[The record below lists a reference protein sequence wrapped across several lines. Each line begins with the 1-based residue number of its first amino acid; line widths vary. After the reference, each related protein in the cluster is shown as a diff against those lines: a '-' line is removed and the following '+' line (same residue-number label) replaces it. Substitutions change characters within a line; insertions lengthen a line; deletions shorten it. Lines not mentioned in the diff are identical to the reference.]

1 MGRRDES
8 VIASTRALLALTLP
22 IALAGV
28 TPQSDPFAGVLK
40 PSDVTVRPQV
50 RTKVVPQYIDG
61 EINGSPGHLRVEMVI
76 DAKGSVKAVRI
87 AQPLSS
93 THEYDAKT
101 LEAAKDWKFV
111 PARKDDKAVPVATTM
126 VVDVAMRPLPN
137 ANNRVGL
144 GARVTIDGADDP
156 FVDGTI
162 AADDPDVVPKRVKFV
177 PPHYPVAAM
186 QAGQGGEVLIEA
198 VVMPD
203 GTVGR
208 ARIVRSVDIQIDKA
222 SLEAAKQQ
230 VYAPPTK
237 GGQPVSVLV
246 LMVMNFKMQ

>member
-1 MGRRDES
+1 M
-8 VIASTRALLALTLP
+8 IASMRFLLAMIVPL
-22 IALAGV
+22 ALAGFV
-28 TPQSDPFAGVLK
+28 PQGDPFTAGVFK
-40 PSDVTVRPQV
+40 SDDVSVRPQV
-50 RTKVVPQYIDG
+50 KTKVVPQYIDG
-61 EINGSPGHLRVEMVI
+61 EISGSPGQLRVEIVI
-76 DAKGSVKAVRI
+76 DAKGSVKAARL
-87 AQPLSS
+87 AQSLPG
-93 THEYDAKT
+93 THEYDART

-111 PARKDDKAVPVATTM
+111 PARKDDKAVAALATI
-126 VVDVAMRPLPN
+126 VVDVAMRPVSSRL
-137 ANNRVGL
+137 GL
-144 GARVTIDGADDP
+144 GARVSIEGADDA

-162 AADDPDVVPKRVKFV
+162 SIDDPDLLPKRVKFV

-186 QAGQGGEVLIEA
+186 QSGQGGEVLIEA

-208 ARIVRSVDIQIDKA
+208 ARIVRAVDIQIDKA

-237 GGQPVSVLV
+237 AGQPVSVLI

>member
-1 MGRRDES
+1 MS
-8 VIASTRALLALTLP
+8 AAVRAFAVVVTLVAP
-22 IALAGV
+22 VALAGFV
-28 TPQSDPFAGVLK
+28 PQSDPFAGASK
-40 PSDVTVRPQV
+40 ASDVAVRPQV

-61 EINGSPGHLRVEMVI
+61 EVTGAPGQLRVDMLI
-76 DAKGSVKAVRI
+76 DAKGSVKAVRV
-87 AQPLSS
+87 AQPLAG
-93 THEYDAKT
+93 THDYDTKT
-101 LEAAKDWKFV
+101 LEAAKDWKFA
-111 PARKDDKAVPVATTM
+111 PARKDDKPVPVVATM

-137 ANNRVGL
+137 ANNRMGL
-144 GARVTIDGADDP
+144 GARVSIEGADDP

-162 AADDPDVVPKRVKFV
+162 APDDPDVVPKRVKFV

-198 VVMPD
+198 VVMPN

-208 ARIVRSVDIQIDKA
+208 ARIVRSVDIQLDKA

-237 GGQPVSVLV
+237 GGQPVSVLIV
-246 LMVMNFKMQ
+246 MVMNFKMQ

>member
-1 MGRRDES
+1 M
-8 VIASTRALLALTLP
+8 ASMRFLLAMIVPL
-22 IALAGV
+22 ALAGFV
-28 TPQSDPFAGVLK
+28 PQGDPFTAGVFK
-40 PSDVTVRPQV
+40 SDDLSVRPQV
-50 RTKVVPQYIDG
+50 KTKVVPQYIDG
-61 EINGSPGHLRVEMVI
+61 EVTGSPGQLRIEMVI
-76 DAKGSVKAVRI
+76 DAKGSVKAARI
-87 AQPLSS
+87 AQPLPG
-93 THEYDAKT
+93 TNEYDGKT

-111 PARKDDKAVPVATTM
+111 PARKDDKAVPVVATM
-126 VVDVAMRPLPN
+126 VVDVAMRPLAN

-144 GARVTIDGADDP
+144 GARVSIEGADDP
-156 FVDGTI
+156 FVDGAIT
-162 AADDPDVVPKRVKFV
+162 ADDPDVVPKRVKFV

-208 ARIVRSVDIQIDKA
+208 ARIVRSVEIQIDKA

-237 GGQPVSVLV
+237 GGQPVSVLI

>member
-1 MGRRDES
+1 MIGR
-8 VIASTRALLALTLP
+8 IRAFILVAALGLP
-22 IALAGV
+22 AALAGFS
-28 TPQSDPFAGVLK
+28 PQNDPFAGVLRAA
-40 PSDVTVRPQV
+40 DVSVRPQV

-61 EINGSPGHLRVEMVI
+61 EITGSPGQLRVEMLI
-76 DAKGSVKAVRI
+76 DAKGSVKAARV
-87 AQPLSS
+87 AQPLAD
-93 THEYDAKT
+93 THDYDAKT

-111 PARKDDKAVPVATTM
+111 PARKDDKPVPVVATM
-126 VVDVAMRPLPN
+126 IVDVAMRPLAN

-144 GARVTIDGADDP
+144 GARVSIEGADDP
-156 FVDGTI
+156 FVEGTI
-162 AADDPDVVPKRVKFV
+162 AADDPDVMPKRVKFV

-208 ARIVRSVDIQIDKA
+208 ARVVHPVDIQIDKA

-237 GGQPVSVLV
+237 GGQPVSVLIV
-246 LMVMNFKMQ
+246 MVMNFKMQ